1 MIAGDAARREAER
14 ALRAGDITLA
24 CELYAVAGQL
34 RADELRRMT
43 RAELEQLEPELLSGC
58 ACEGA
63 A

>member
-34 RADELRRMT
+34 RADEIRRMT
-43 RAELEQLEPELLSGC
+43 RAELVELEPEMWAGC
-58 ACEGA
+58 DCGGA
-63 A
+63 S